1 MKTRL
6 RTEPAIAR
14 LATSTAD
21 ISRYAPLRYQP
32 VHENAEGWVVARPD
46 DVAAAL
52 SSAALTVGTAGEP
65 SGAARRLQAQMARFT
80 DGSAHQ
86 RRRELVQSLL
96 PDPAGLERDAW
107 SMTSAELAGRRG
119 RWDAMDMARRVPC
132 AVLAASLGT
141 APEVAGTA
149 PEAADRM
156 AGLTGQLC
164 AALAPRTG
172 AGLASGDGPADGG
185 GAAEGDAAATALLAE
200 LATPVRP
207 RRPGGPSEAGGP
219 AAVAGQHERGGS
231 RGEERA
237 VAAVSIL
244 FQAHDATAGLIG
256 LALSAVAGHP
266 QATAADLVRLAERGD
281 PPVQCTRR
289 VAARPVT
296 IGGVTIPAGALVWVL
311 LATADRGD
319 PWPPATFGGGPH
331 ACPARLA
338 ATALARGVVGA
349 ILDGGWR
356 PVPGQPVSYEP
367 RPNLRIPVSV
377 LLERS

>member
-6 RTEPAIAR
+6 RTEPSLAR

-52 SSAALTVGTAGEP
+52 SSAALTVGTASQP
-65 SGAARRLQAQMARFT
+65 PGAAQRLQAQMARFT
-80 DGSAHQ
+80 DGPAHQ

-96 PDPAGLERDAW
+96 PDPARLERDAW
-107 SMTSAELAGRRG
+107 SMTSAGLAGRRG
-119 RWDAMDMARRVPC
+119 RWDAMELARQVPC

-141 APEVAGTA
+141 APETIGAAAETA
-149 PEAADRM
+149 DVVPGAADVVPR
-156 AGLTGQLC
+156 AADVVPRAASSVADLTGQLC
-164 AALAPRTG
+164 AVLAPRSA
-172 AGLASGDGPADGG
+172 AGLASGDTPANDGD
-185 GAAEGDAAATALLAE
+185 AAEGDAAATALLAE
-200 LATPVRP
+200 MATPD
-207 RRPGGPSEAGGP
+207 
-219 AAVAGQHERGGS
+219 
-231 RGEERA
+231 GEERA

-256 LALSAVAGHP
+256 LALCAAAGHP
-266 QATAADLVRLAERGD
+266 QASATDLVGLAERGD

-296 IGGVTIPAGALVWVL
+296 IGGVIIPAGALVWVL

-331 ACPARLA
+331 ACPARMA

-356 PVPGQPVSYEP
+356 PVPGQPVGYEP

>member
-6 RTEPAIAR
+6 RTKPSLAR
-14 LATSTAD
+14 LAASTAD

-52 SSAALTVGTAGEP
+52 SSAALTVGTASQP
-65 SGAARRLQAQMARFT
+65 PGAARRLQAQMARFT
-80 DGSAHQ
+80 DGPAHQ

-96 PDPAGLERDAW
+96 PDPARLERDAW
-107 SMTSAELAGRRG
+107 SMTSAGLAGRRG
-119 RWDAMDMARRVPC
+119 RRDAMELARQVPC

-141 APEVAGTA
+141 APETIGAAAETA
-149 PEAADRM
+149 DVVPGAADVVPR
-156 AGLTGQLC
+156 AADVVPRAASSVADLTGQLC
-164 AALAPRTG
+164 AVLAPRSA
-172 AGLASGDGPADGG
+172 AGLASGDTPANDGD
-185 GAAEGDAAATALLAE
+185 AAEGDAAATALLAE
-200 LATPVRP
+200 MATPD
-207 RRPGGPSEAGGP
+207 
-219 AAVAGQHERGGS
+219 
-231 RGEERA
+231 GEERA

-256 LALSAVAGHP
+256 LALCAAAGHP
-266 QATAADLVRLAERGD
+266 QASATDLVGLAERGD

-296 IGGVTIPAGALVWVL
+296 IGGVIIPAGALVWVL

-331 ACPARLA
+331 ACPARMA

-356 PVPGQPVSYEP
+356 PVPGQPVGYEP

>member
-1 MKTRL
+1 M
-6 RTEPAIAR
+6 
-14 LATSTAD
+14 STAD

-52 SSAALTVGTAGEP
+52 SSAALIVGTAGQP
-65 SGAARRLQAQMARFT
+65 SGAARRLQTQMARFT
-80 DGSAHQ
+80 DGPAHQ
-86 RRRELVQSLL
+86 RRRDLVQELL
-96 PDPAGLERDAW
+96 PDAAHLERDAR
-107 SMTSAELAGRRG
+107 SMTSAEMAGCRG
-119 RWDAMDMARRVPC
+119 RWDAMDLARRVPC

-141 APEVAGTA
+141 APEAAGTA
-149 PEAADRM
+149 PEAADRL

-164 AALAPRTG
+164 VALTPRTG
-172 AGLASGDGPADGG
+172 TGLASGDGPADGG
-185 GAAEGDAAATALLAE
+185 GAAERDAAEGDAAATALLAE
-200 LATPVRP
+200 LAAPVRP
-207 RRPGGPSEAGGP
+207 RRPGGPSEADGP

-244 FQAHDATAGLIG
+244 FQARDATAGLIG
-256 LALSAVAGHP
+256 LALSAAAGHP
-266 QATAADLVRLAERGD
+266 QAAAADLVRLAERGD

-296 IGGVTIPAGALVWVL
+296 IGGVTIPAGALVWIL

>member
-6 RTEPAIAR
+6 RTRPSLAR
-14 LATSTAD
+14 LAASTAD

-52 SSAALTVGTAGEP
+52 SSAALTVGTASQP
-65 SGAARRLQAQMARFT
+65 PGAAQRLQAQMARFT
-80 DGSAHQ
+80 DGPAHQ

-96 PDPAGLERDAW
+96 PDPARLERDAW
-107 SMTSAELAGRRG
+107 SMTSAGLAGRRG
-119 RWDAMDMARRVPC
+119 RRDAMELARQVPC

-141 APEVAGTA
+141 APETIGAAAETA
-149 PEAADRM
+149 DVVPGAADVVPR
-156 AGLTGQLC
+156 AADVVPRAASSVADLTGQLC
-164 AALAPRTG
+164 AVLAPRSA
-172 AGLASGDGPADGG
+172 AGLASGDTPANDGD
-185 GAAEGDAAATALLAE
+185 AAEGDAAATALLAE
-200 LATPVRP
+200 MATPD
-207 RRPGGPSEAGGP
+207 
-219 AAVAGQHERGGS
+219 
-231 RGEERA
+231 GEERA

-256 LALSAVAGHP
+256 LALCAAAGHP
-266 QATAADLVRLAERGD
+266 QASATDLVGLAERGD

-296 IGGVTIPAGALVWVL
+296 IGGVIIPAGALVWVL

-331 ACPARLA
+331 ACPARMA

-356 PVPGQPVSYEP
+356 PVPGQPVGYEP

>member
-1 MKTRL
+1 MKARL
-6 RTEPAIAR
+6 RTGPALAR

-52 SSAALTVGTAGEP
+52 SSAALTVGTADEP

-80 DGSAHQ
+80 DGPAHQ
-86 RRRELVQSLL
+86 RRRELVQELL
-96 PDPAGLERDAW
+96 PDPAGLERDAR
-107 SMTSAELAGRRG
+107 SMTSAELA
-119 RWDAMDMARRVPC
+119 
-132 AVLAASLGT
+132 T
-141 APEVAGTA
+141 
-149 PEAADRM
+149 
-156 AGLTGQLC
+156 
-164 AALAPRTG
+164 
-172 AGLASGDGPADGG
+172 PA
-185 GAAEGDAAATALLAE
+185 
-200 LATPVRP
+200 
-207 RRPGGPSEAGGP
+207 
-219 AAVAGQHERGGS
+219 
-231 RGEERA
+231 GEERA

-256 LALSAVAGHP
+256 LALSAAAGHP

-289 VAARPVT
+289 VAAKPVT

-311 LATADRGD
+311 LAAADRGD

-331 ACPARLA
+331 GCPARMA

-349 ILDGGWR
+349 ILDGGWH
-356 PVPGQPVSYEP
+356 PVPGQPVGYEP

>member
-1 MKTRL
+1 M
-6 RTEPAIAR
+6 
-14 LATSTAD
+14 
-21 ISRYAPLRYQP
+21 
-32 VHENAEGWVVARPD
+32 VARPD

-65 SGAARRLQAQMARFT
+65 SGAAGRLQAQMARFS
-80 DGSAHQ
+80 DGAAHL
-86 RRRELVQSLL
+86 RRRALVQELL
-96 PDPAGLERDAW
+96 PDASGLERDAR
-107 SMTSAELAGRRG
+107 SMTSAGLADRRG
-119 RWDAMDMARRVPC
+119 RWDAMELARRVPC
-132 AVLAASLGT
+132 AVLAASLG
-141 APEVAGTA
+141 VA
-149 PEAADRM
+149 PEAAGPV
-156 AGLTGQLC
+156 AGLTDQLC
-164 AALAPRTG
+164 ASLAPRIE
-172 AGLASGDGPADGG
+172 AGLASRNAPDDDGN
-185 GAAEGDAAATALLAE
+185 AAAAALPAA
-200 LATPVRP
+200 LATPD
-207 RRPGGPSEAGGP
+207 
-219 AAVAGQHERGGS
+219 
-231 RGEERA
+231 GEERA

-244 FQAHDATAGLIG
+244 FQARDATAGLIG
-256 LALSAVAGHP
+256 LALSAAAGHP
-266 QATAADLVRLAERGD
+266 QVTAADLVRLAERGD

-296 IGGVTIPAGALVWVL
+296 IGGVTIPAGALVWIL

>member
-6 RTEPAIAR
+6 RTKPSLAR
-14 LATSTAD
+14 LAASTAD

-52 SSAALTVGTAGEP
+52 SSAALTVGTASQP
-65 SGAARRLQAQMARFT
+65 PGAAQRLQAQMARFT
-80 DGSAHQ
+80 DGPAHQ

-96 PDPAGLERDAW
+96 PDPARLERDAW
-107 SMTSAELAGRRG
+107 SMTSAGLAGRRG
-119 RWDAMDMARRVPC
+119 RWDAMELARQVPC

-141 APEVAGTA
+141 APETIGAAAETA
-149 PEAADRM
+149 DVVPGAADVVPR
-156 AGLTGQLC
+156 AADVVPRAASSVADLTGQLC
-164 AALAPRTG
+164 AVLAPRSA
-172 AGLASGDGPADGG
+172 AGLASGDTPANDGD
-185 GAAEGDAAATALLAE
+185 AAEGDAAATALLAE
-200 LATPVRP
+200 MATPD
-207 RRPGGPSEAGGP
+207 
-219 AAVAGQHERGGS
+219 
-231 RGEERA
+231 GEERA

-256 LALSAVAGHP
+256 LALCAAAGHP
-266 QATAADLVRLAERGD
+266 QASATDLVGLAERGD

-296 IGGVTIPAGALVWVL
+296 IGGVIIPAGALVWVL

-331 ACPARLA
+331 ACPARMA

-356 PVPGQPVSYEP
+356 PVPGQPVGYEP